1 MIFNPRYNKKLDNIQ
16 QEVLVPVGTSLCL
29 FQHPRYTCCRVSS
42 RVLYVACLV
51 TVSLSVSL
59 QGDRPKMVG
68 SDWTVETGGDQ
79 WDAGIVDVLD
89 EEFQKANGG
98 LSLKGDAMALTR

>member
-1 MIFNPRYNKKLDNIQ
+1 MTYFISLDHKLRR
-16 QEVLVPVGTSLCL
+16 
-29 FQHPRYTCCRVSS
+29 FFVSPS
-42 RVLYVACLV
+42 FFVHFAE
-51 TVSLSVSL
+51 
-59 QGDRPKMVG
+59 QGDRPKLVG

-79 WDAGIVDVLD
+79 WDAGIVDLLD